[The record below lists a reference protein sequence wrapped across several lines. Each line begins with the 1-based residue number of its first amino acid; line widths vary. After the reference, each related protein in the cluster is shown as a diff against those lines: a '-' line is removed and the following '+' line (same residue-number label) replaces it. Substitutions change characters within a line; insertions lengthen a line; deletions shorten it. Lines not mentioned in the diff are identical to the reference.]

1 MPVQRNTIRLNFV
14 HPPDL
19 LKELVDRI
27 PNTASFIQ
35 RHGSLL
41 GLVISKGDQQL
52 MSVLTQFYDPLYNCF
67 TFQDF
72 QLVPTLEEFSDLLG
86 IPILDQTPFTG
97 WEKALRPEEIA
108 AALPLTNK
116 EVMDNWVTRSGV
128 KGFLAKFLIGKANSF

>member
-1 MPVQRNTIRLNFV
+1 
-14 HPPDL
+14 
-19 LKELVDRI
+19 
-27 PNTASFIQ
+27 
-35 RHGSLL
+35 
-41 GLVISKGDQQL
+41 
-52 MSVLTQFYDPLYNCF
+52 MSVLTQFYNPLYNCF

-72 QLVPTLEEFSDLLG
+72 QLVPTLEEFSGLLG

-128 KGFLAKFLIGKANSF
+128 KGLPG